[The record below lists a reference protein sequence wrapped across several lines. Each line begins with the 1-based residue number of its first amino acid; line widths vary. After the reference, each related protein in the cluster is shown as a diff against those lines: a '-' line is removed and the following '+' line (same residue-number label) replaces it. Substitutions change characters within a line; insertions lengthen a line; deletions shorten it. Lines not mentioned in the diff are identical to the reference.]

1 MEKEDFKFM
10 FFKKSNEKEDHG
22 ELKNLLVQNRRKE
35 KIKKEKVNVKWICQ
49 IAVIS
54 FTISFV
60 LSFVSQVAI
69 PNLSILWGILL
80 TLAFVAFGILFDI
93 VGVSVTGADEKV
105 FHSMNSR
112 QVKGSKV
119 AVIFKKNADKVSSF
133 CCDVI
138 GDICGIVSGASAS
151 AVSVGLAV
159 TFNWNLLLVSL
170 TVAAIVASLTIGGK
184 ACGKS
189 FAINKSDVILYEF
202 AKIISF
208 FYRK

>member
-1 MEKEDFKFM
+1 M
-10 FFKKSNEKEDHG
+10 FFKKNDEKE

-35 KIKKEKVNVKWICQ
+35 KVKKEKVNVKWIVQ
-49 IAVIS
+49 IALIS
-54 FTISFV
+54 FTISFG
-60 LSFVSQVAI
+60 LSFVSEIAI
-69 PNLSILWGILL
+69 PNLSVVWGMLL
-80 TLAFVAFGILFDI
+80 TLAFVFVGILFDI
-93 VGVSVTGADEKV
+93 VGVAVTGADEKV

-119 AVIFKKNADKVSSF
+119 AVLFKKNADKVSSF

-151 AVSVGLAV
+151 AVSVGLAA

-170 TVAAIVASLTIGGK
+170 TVAAIVAALTIGGK

-202 AKIISF
+202 AKIISI

>member
-1 MEKEDFKFM
+1 M
-10 FFKKSNEKEDHG
+10 FFKKNDEKE

-35 KIKKEKVNVKWICQ
+35 KVKKEKVNVKWIVQ
-49 IAVIS
+49 IALIS
-54 FTISFV
+54 FTISFG
-60 LSFVSQVAI
+60 LSFVSEMAI
-69 PNLSILWGILL
+69 PNLSVLWGILL
-80 TLAFVAFGILFDI
+80 TLAFVFVGILFDI
-93 VGVSVTGADEKV
+93 VGVAVTGADEKV

-119 AVIFKKNADKVSSF
+119 AVLFKKNADKVSSF

-151 AVSVGLAV
+151 AVSVGLAA

-170 TVAAIVASLTIGGK
+170 TVAAVVASLTIGGK

-202 AKIISF
+202 AKIISI
-208 FYRK
+208 FYKG

>member
-1 MEKEDFKFM
+1 M
-10 FFKKSNEKEDHG
+10 FFKKNDEKE

-54 FTISFV
+54 FTISFG
-60 LSFVSQVAI
+60 LSFVSEMAI
-69 PNLSILWGILL
+69 PNLSVLWGILL
-80 TLAFVAFGILFDI
+80 TLAFVFVGILFDI
-93 VGVSVTGADEKV
+93 VGVAVTGADEKV

-119 AVIFKKNADKVSSF
+119 AVLFKKNADKVSSF

-202 AKIISF
+202 AKIISI
-208 FYRK
+208 FYKG

>member
-1 MEKEDFKFM
+1 M
-10 FFKKSNEKEDHG
+10 FFKKNDEKE

-35 KIKKEKVNVKWICQ
+35 KVKKEKVNVKWIVQ
-49 IAVIS
+49 IALIS
-54 FTISFV
+54 FTISFG
-60 LSFVSQVAI
+60 LSFVSEIAI
-69 PNLSILWGILL
+69 PNLSVLWGILL
-80 TLAFVAFGILFDI
+80 TLAFVFVGILFDI
-93 VGVSVTGADEKV
+93 VGVAVTGADEKV

-119 AVIFKKNADKVSSF
+119 AVLFKKNADKVSSF

-151 AVSVGLAV
+151 AVSVGLAA

-170 TVAAIVASLTIGGK
+170 TVAAVVASLTIGGK

-202 AKIISF
+202 AKIISI
-208 FYRK
+208 FYKG

>member
-1 MEKEDFKFM
+1 M
-10 FFKKSNEKEDHG
+10 FFKKNDEKE

-49 IAVIS
+49 IAIIS
-54 FTISFV
+54 FTISFG
-60 LSFVSQVAI
+60 LSFVSEMAI
-69 PNLSILWGILL
+69 PNLSVLFGILL
-80 TLAFVAFGILFDI
+80 TLAFVFVGILFDI
-93 VGVSVTGADEKV
+93 VGVAVTGADEKV

-119 AVIFKKNADKVSSF
+119 AVLFKKNADKVSSF

-151 AVSVGLAV
+151 AVSVGLAA

-170 TVAAIVASLTIGGK
+170 TVAAVVASLTIGGK
-184 ACGKS
+184 AVGKS

-208 FYRK
+208 FYKG

>member
-1 MEKEDFKFM
+1 M
-10 FFKKSNEKEDHG
+10 FFKKNDEKE

-49 IAVIS
+49 IAIIS
-54 FTISFV
+54 FTISFG
-60 LSFVSQVAI
+60 LSFVSEMAI
-69 PNLSILWGILL
+69 PNLSVLWGILL
-80 TLAFVAFGILFDI
+80 TLAFVFVGILFDI
-93 VGVSVTGADEKV
+93 VGVAVTGADEKV

-119 AVIFKKNADKVSSF
+119 AVLFKKNADKVSSF

-202 AKIISF
+202 AKVISI
-208 FYRK
+208 FYKG